1 MDNKTNNNSGGVGFC
16 GLLTIVFIALKLTN
30 YINWSW
36 LWILAPTWIPILL
49 GVIIIAIVT
58 LFKIKGE
65 R

>member
-1 MDNKTNNNSGGVGFC
+1 MDNKTNNSGGVGFC

-36 LWILAPTWIPILL
+36 LWILSPTWIPILL